1 MLLGSFQRPFNG
13 MPQGNRN
20 RGSASSAAAPASKA
34 KGKGKR
40 GNRIERHVQTPRGS
54 VHMANMAMKEE
65 EEAPPPPPPP
75 GYSDEQ
81 DDEEA
86 PPPPPPPGYSHPAP
100 RNAWWKDIVQRG
112 AQQAS
117 NEDYAHQEQSAQAA
131 HPCACTCNQISHT
144 RRR

>member
-1 MLLGSFQRPFNG
+1 

-20 RGSASSAAAPASKA
+20 RGSASSAAAPVSKA
-34 KGKGKR
+34 KGAAAPVSKGKGKR
-40 GNRIERHVQTPRGS
+40 ATHVQNPRGT
-54 VHMANMAMKEE
+54 VHMEMAMKEE

-81 DDEEA
+81 YDEA
-86 PPPPPPPGYSHPAP
+86 PPPPPQPGYSHPAP

-131 HPCACTCNQISHT
+131 HPCACTCGSHI
-144 RRR
+144 RGGGKNRAAYSW